1 MIARGVGEFERH
13 WQPRRTVA
21 AVLADAE
28 RTLRARVNTLF
39 GERRRTR
46 LIRTKPHQADFQPVI
61 GVHRQGLRSPLWIR
75 APSGIWDSDL
85 PKRAGVIH
93 QPKSQLSAASRKGA
107 YFRRPISAIDI
118 DILHCR
124 VEFLSVI

>member
-1 MIARGVGEFERH
+1 MIARGVGDFERQ

-61 GVHRQGLRSPLWIR
+61 GSANGQGLRFPLWIR
-75 APSGIWDSDL
+75 ALGGIWNSDL
-85 PKRAGVIH
+85 RKRVV
-93 QPKSQLSAASRKGA
+93 LTR
-107 YFRRPISAIDI
+107 
-118 DILHCR
+118 
-124 VEFLSVI
+124 